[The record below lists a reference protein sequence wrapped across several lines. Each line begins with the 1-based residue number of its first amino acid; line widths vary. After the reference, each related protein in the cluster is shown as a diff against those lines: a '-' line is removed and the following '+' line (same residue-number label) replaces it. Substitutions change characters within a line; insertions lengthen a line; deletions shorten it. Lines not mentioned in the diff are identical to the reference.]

1 MSDKVEEVLRAL
13 NAFGVSG
20 LEDFE
25 RWKTKRKIGFIVNP
39 IAGMGGSVGLKGT
52 DGKAY
57 KLALKLNAKPVAP
70 IKALNFLN
78 RLKAVKGAIELLTYP
93 REMGENEAKQANLDF
108 KVLGSI
114 GEETTAEDTKRAAKD
129 MLEAGVEL
137 IVFVGGDGTA
147 RDICEV
153 IGDSLP
159 VLGVP
164 AGVKMHSSVF
174 AVNARAAAEV
184 VIEFVRRALPLEL
197 REVMDVDEEAFRE
210 NRLSAKLYGFMKV
223 PVKSDLVQSTKV
235 ATTEFDNQIEI
246 ARYVAELMEPD
257 VVYVIGPGTTTKA
270 IADYMGF
277 EKTLLGVDVVLNGK
291 TIVKDA
297 NEKQILSSI
306 KGRKAK
312 VIVTPIGG
320 QGFIFGRGNQQISA
334 EVLKILGKENII
346 VVSTRKKLAQTG
358 FLRVD
363 VNEEVDS
370 ALKGEIEV
378 IVGYGQ
384 RVLVEIR

>member
-52 DGKAY
+52 DGKVY

-114 GEETTAEDTKRAAKD
+114 DEETTAEDTKRAAKD

-384 RVLVEIR
+384 RVLVEVR

>member
-52 DGKAY
+52 DGKVY

-384 RVLVEIR
+384 RVLVEVR